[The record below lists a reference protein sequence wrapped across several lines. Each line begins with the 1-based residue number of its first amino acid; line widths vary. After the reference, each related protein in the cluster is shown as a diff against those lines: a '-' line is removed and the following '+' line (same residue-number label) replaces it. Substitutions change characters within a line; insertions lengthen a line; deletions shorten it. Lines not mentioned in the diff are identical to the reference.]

1 MGPFESIEVPVL
13 IIDSRVWIS
22 SEDAASVAELG
33 YRMVHAPSNY
43 FYLVRVI
50 LFLTHMFLIRI
61 PRTVVLAHG

>member
-1 MGPFESIEVPVL
+1 M
-13 IIDSRVWIS
+13 IIAPRVWIS

-61 PRTVVLAHG
+61 PRTVVRVSG